1 MPSPLLFL
9 FPLTLL
15 PLTQAHDNGMD
26 MSMDGAMSLDAGGGM
41 VPYLHFTPGDT
52 LFFQGWVP
60 RSPGAIFGAC
70 IGLFVLAVLERWVG
84 AVRRVGEGVWAKRG
98 VDGFG
103 WGRAQ
108 IALSNKLTS
117 DAAKDKAKDKGGH
130 AGQRGMVGMVGSIP
144 PFIPSQD
151 ILRGVL
157 HAVQVALGFLFML
170 AVMTFQAAFFI
181 SIVLGAGVGEMLFG
195 RYAAGAVGGGMG
207 H

>member
-1 MPSPLLFL
+1 MPSPLPLLL
-9 FPLTLL
+9 FPLALL
-15 PLTQAHDNGMD
+15 PPVLAHDNGMD

-84 AVRRVGEGVWAKRG
+84 AVRRVGEGVWAR
-98 VDGFG
+98 
-103 WGRAQ
+103 RAQ

-117 DAAKDKAKDKGGH
+117 DAAKDKVKGGH

-170 AVMTFQAAFFI
+170 AVMTFQAAFLI